1 MIDDLRALLRIY
13 RDKLVLILLILGMPW
28 AWAFFW
34 VPWWVNL
41 ICLGMVP
48 VAALLLVFRVLPQPP
63 EPRRETDEPA
73 VSDVNIR
80 KMRKMSSGIHN
91 LLSRWSQVS
100 SVSRTNIEQV
110 GAHVDDVI
118 AYSESAVVEV
128 GRKFVSVTRKTRNQ
142 VEYALSLLAR
152 TGEGGDTE
160 SGAGPSLP
168 DLVSAYEALLKEM
181 SASLSVLAESA
192 QQLEKRHETER
203 ESLRHIDTLLDQLSA
218 HDSQI
223 GMMALNSSV
232 AEGNKGS
239 GLVSVSDHIRTLSLE
254 SKALTRDIRRTLEEV
269 KGEASKTWSAVRGA
283 AQQARDAAQMAGTE
297 GGRLSA
303 GLRQSSKEVRDT
315 LSHIGA
321 LGGEIQGDIND
332 IIVAL
337 QFQDITQQK
346 LQRLK
351 DPMLTDL
358 TNSLRQ
364 IFDETRVL
372 SSKLEVSGMVEG
384 EKPPVPVP
392 FRVSRSGDSGDGAT
406 DQLDFAPAA
415 PAAAPAAGDKD
426 GQRRKGDEAVEI
438 F

>member
-1 MIDDLRALLRIY
+1 MIADLRALLHIY
-13 RDKLVLILLILGMPW
+13 RDKLALILLILGMPW

-41 ICLGMVP
+41 ICLAMVP
-48 VAALLLVFRVLPQPP
+48 IAALLLIFRVLPQPP
-63 EPRRETDEPA
+63 EPRRESDDVA

-100 SVSRTNIEQV
+100 NVSRTNIEQV
-110 GAHVDDVI
+110 SEHVDDVI
-118 AYSESAVVEV
+118 AYSENAVVEV
-128 GRKFVSVTRKTRNQ
+128 GRKFVSVTRKTRKQ
-142 VEYALSLLAR
+142 VEYALGLLAR
-152 TGEGGDTE
+152 TGAEGQGK
-160 SGAGPSLP
+160 GGIGHSLP
-168 DLVSAYEALLKEM
+168 ELVSAYETLLQEM
-181 SASLSVLAESA
+181 TVSLSRLAESA
-192 QQLEKRHETER
+192 QLLEKRHETER

-232 AEGNKGS
+232 AEGSKGS
-239 GLVSVSDHIRTLSLE
+239 GLVSVSDQIRTLSLE
-254 SKALTRDIRRTLEEV
+254 SKALTRDIRRTLEEI
-269 KGEASKTWSAVRGA
+269 KGEASKTWSAVRSA
-283 AQQARDAAQMAGTE
+283 AQQAREAAQTAGVE

-303 GLRQSSKEVRDT
+303 GMRESSHEVNQS
-315 LSHIGA
+315 LSQISA
-321 LGGEIQGDIND
+321 LGGEIQKDIND

-351 DPMLTDL
+351 DPMLSDL
-358 TNSLRQ
+358 TNSLRA

-384 EKPPVPVP
+384 EKVAHVP
-392 FRVSRSGDSGDGAT
+392 FRVSRSGDEDDGAAREGGVT
-406 DQLDFAPAA
+406 PVA
-415 PAAAPAAGDKD
+415 PAAAPAGAAKD
-426 GQRRKGDEAVEI
+426 GQRRKGDDAVEI

>member
-13 RDKLVLILLILGMPW
+13 RDKLALILLILGMPW

-41 ICLGMVP
+41 ICLAMVP

-63 EPRRETDEPA
+63 EPRRDNDDPA
-73 VSDVNIR
+73 VSDANIR

-100 SVSRTNIEQV
+100 SLSRTNIEQV
-110 GAHVDDVI
+110 STHVDDVI

-128 GRKFVSVTRKTRNQ
+128 GRKFVNVTRKTRHQ
-142 VEYALSLLAR
+142 VEHALSLLAR
-152 TGEGGDTE
+152 TGEGGETA

-181 SASLSVLAESA
+181 SASLSRLAESA
-192 QQLEKRHETER
+192 QLLEKRHESER

-232 AEGNKGS
+232 AEGSKGS

-254 SKALTRDIRRTLEEV
+254 SKALTRDIRRTLEEI
-269 KGEASKTWSAVRGA
+269 KNEASKTWSAVRSA

-303 GLRQSSKEVRDT
+303 DLRQSSQEMRET
-315 LSHIGA
+315 LSRISA
-321 LGGEIQGDIND
+321 LGGEIQKDIND

-358 TNSLRQ
+358 TNSLRA

-372 SSKLEVSGMVEG
+372 STKLEVSGMVEG
-384 EKPPVPVP
+384 EKPVTVP
-392 FRVSRSGDSGDGAT
+392 FRVSRSGESGVSET
-406 DQLDFAPAA
+406 DQLDFAPAPAPA
-415 PAAAPAAGDKD
+415 PAAAADGKD

>member
-1 MIDDLRALLRIY
+1 
-13 RDKLVLILLILGMPW
+13 
-28 AWAFFW
+28 
-34 VPWWVNL
+34 
-41 ICLGMVP
+41 
-48 VAALLLVFRVLPQPP
+48 
-63 EPRRETDEPA
+63 

-110 GAHVDDVI
+110 TTHVDDVI

-152 TGEGGDTE
+152 TGEGGGTE
-160 SGAGPSLP
+160 TGAGPSLP
-168 DLVSAYEALLKEM
+168 DLVTAYEALLREM
-181 SASLSVLAESA
+181 SASLSQLAESA
-192 QQLEKRHETER
+192 QLLEKRHETER

-232 AEGNKGS
+232 AEGSKGS

-254 SKALTRDIRRTLEEV
+254 SKALTRDIRRTLEEI
-269 KGEASKTWSAVRGA
+269 KGEASKTWSAVRSA
-283 AQQARDAAQMAGTE
+283 AQQARDAAEVAGTE

-303 GLRQSSKEVRDT
+303 GLRQSGQEMRET
-315 LSHIGA
+315 LSHISA
-321 LGGEIQGDIND
+321 LGGEIQKDIND
-332 IIVAL
+332 IIIAL

-351 DPMLTDL
+351 DPMLSDL
-358 TNSLRQ
+358 TNSLRA

-372 SSKLEVSGMVEG
+372 STKLEVSGMVEG
-384 EKPPVPVP
+384 EKAVIVP
-392 FRVSRSGDSGDGAT
+392 FRVSRSGAPGDEAAIAV
-406 DQLDFAPAA
+406 DPAQAA
-415 PAAAPAAGDKD
+415 PAAAPAAGEKD